1 MQLKLINQEQ
11 WGDYFLEI
19 DTLHLVNFKKG
30 VFSFPKVNR
39 LCRVQLLF
47 TEHGE
52 YAFDAVS
59 EEFQLGST
67 KARYCSIQTGVPGFD
82 MMPDFIFNPQKG
94 IWHINTRGNFIFYGK
109 DECDLEK
116 FR

>member
-1 MQLKLINQEQ
+1 MHLKLIQPEN
-11 WGDYFLEI
+11 WGDYYLDI

-30 VFSFPKVNR
+30 VFVFPKADR

-52 YAFDAVS
+52 FALNAGRYN
-59 EEFQLGST
+59 FQLGNWVGQH
-67 KARYCSIQTGVPGFD
+67 CSLNTGVPGFD
-82 MMPDFIFNPQKG
+82 MMPDFIFNPQKE
-94 IWHINTRGNFIFYGK
+94 IWHINTRGNFIVYDK